1 MYVAFEGIDT
11 VGKSTQ
17 IERLHTLYPDALVTK
32 EPGGTPLGRKIRHI
46 LLHEGAIHPRSEALL
61 FLADRAE
68 HIEAVIRPNL
78 HRLILSDRSLV
89 SGIAYAHA
97 HRNFPIDRLID
108 LNLFAVDGVLPD
120 LLFLFQIDR
129 ETLQKRLARKNA
141 DAIESRGIDYMLAVQ
156 ESMRRVAQR
165 LQIEYVTID
174 AAAPIKTITKTI
186 YQAIK
191 ERQ

>member
-46 LLHEGAIHPRSEALL
+46 LLNEGAIHPRTELLL

-89 SGIAYAHA
+89 SGIAYAHI
-97 HRNFPIDRLID
+97 HQNIPIDRLIE
-108 LNLFAVDGVLPD
+108 LNRFATDRVLPD
-120 LLFLFQIDR
+120 LLFLFDIDR
-129 ETLQKRLARKNA
+129 ENLQERLGQKCR

-156 ESMRRVAQR
+156 ESMHEIVDA
-165 LQIEYVTID
+165 LGIECVTLD
-174 AAAPIKTITKTI
+174 AAAPIETITQTI
-186 YQAIK
+186 HQAIK
-191 ERQ
+191 ERL